1 MQSRM
6 HVTLKG
12 FLRCLWIWLSM
23 LLVVSVT
30 YDPLCLQAV
39 KQLLLMLEV
48 SPGGTAPRGDEAQRI
63 LSFFLS
69 SLKNP
74 QLQRPPPVAAMLS
87 FGTLTPHCEWPLKCL
102 IVAHVPAAA

>member
-1 MQSRM
+1 M
-6 HVTLKG
+6 
-12 FLRCLWIWLSM
+12 
-23 LLVVSVT
+23 
-30 YDPLCLQAV
+30 QAV

-74 QLQRPPPVAAMLS
+74 QLQRPPPVHAMLS
-87 FGTLTPHCEWPLKCL
+87 FGTLTPHCESSHRLNIPCGIRLCGML
-102 IVAHVPAAA
+102 RMMLLCV

>member
-1 MQSRM
+1 M
-6 HVTLKG
+6 
-12 FLRCLWIWLSM
+12 
-23 LLVVSVT
+23 
-30 YDPLCLQAV
+30 QAV

-74 QLQRPPPVAAMLS
+74 QLQRPPPVHAMLS
-87 FGTLTPHCEWPLKCL
+87 FGTLTPHCESSHPPDVPCHHTRDSVQLFGMLKSPLCTVKPGRPSL
-102 IVAHVPAAA
+102 HLN